1 MLDSIREIFDIL
13 GIQFESVGFHFD
25 KYTQFKQLG
34 AAIEAG
40 KCPVISVPK
49 LHLNPECKEGS
60 HTMVATGVKNKN
72 GIHMIQIKKSY
83 ADNSD
88 VPGKFNRF
96 RS

>member
-13 GIQFESVGFHFD
+13 GIQFESIRFHFD
-25 KYTQFKQLG
+25 TYTQFKQLG

-72 GIHMIQIKKSY
+72 GVQLIQMKNSY
-83 ADNSD
+83 AGNSD
-88 VPGKFNRF
+88 VAGRF
-96 RS
+96 DRFEL